1 MGKCTTWL
9 YPFTRQAFAQCAY
22 SRHLPFAFS
31 SPCCA
36 VFLPGQFLARLKEA
50 RRQIEIPNN
59 GFFLSPSPGTRKNWN
74 SRAWRGTLQA
84 VQQRQ
89 IFPANVI
96 KQAQLSSTEN
106 KNKLAGYWSAQ
117 ILKGNPNLTHS
128 SVSDPVSMWFEVKNV
143 ILKKFNN
150 PSNTNATMTS

>member
-96 KQAQLSSTEN
+96 KRRSNITSPLRIHLAIN
-106 KNKLAGYWSAQ
+106 KGFGTLTGVNDDILFSATITTLKDSRCVPLYHSI
-117 ILKGNPNLTHS
+117 ILKR
-128 SVSDPVSMWFEVKNV
+128 KNNGHQ
-143 ILKKFNN
+143 FD
-150 PSNTNATMTS
+150 